1 MEAAEKDRS
10 LESQLLL
17 SAWNLKSS
25 EEISETAW
33 EKNGCFSDEK
43 ADFNIGKKKIPE
55 NTLCYVNQGHIPTV
69 KVS

>member
-1 MEAAEKDRS
+1 MEATEKDCS

-25 EEISETAW
+25 EKISETVW

-43 ADFNIGKKKIPE
+43 ADFNIGKKIPG
-55 NTLCYVNQGHIPTV
+55 NALCYVNQGHTPTV
-69 KVS
+69 IGS

>member
-1 MEAAEKDRS
+1 MEAPEKDRS

-43 ADFNIGKKKIPE
+43 ADFDIGKKIPE
-55 NTLCYVNQGHIPTV
+55 NTLCYVNQGHTPTV
-69 KVS
+69 IGS